1 MEYHKETERNAF
13 GAPIWHIAE
22 TASTMDDAKEIASLG
37 AEDGTVMYADYQS
50 SGRGRV
56 EGRVWESPAGES
68 LLCTVIL
75 RRPAVPGFT
84 LRVGL
89 AVARTFDA
97 FLPEGRKTAIKW
109 PNDVLLEGKKLA
121 GVLCEATGETLLVGT
136 GLNLGQQSF
145 SEALSSRA
153 TSLALA
159 LTGTGIPLPPRDAV
173 LECYLE
179 NLRDSLAE
187 KDWNAAVTARL
198 WRKGELVSFLSGD
211 PARNALCE
219 GYVEGIGPS
228 GELLFRPEAMRSG
241 KASPTE
247 PGPEG
252 SIVRFFSGEIPY

>member
-1 MEYHKETERNAF
+1 MEYRKETERNAF

-22 TASTMDDAKEIASLG
+22 TASTMDDAKGLATHG
-37 AEDGTVMYADYQS
+37 ATDGTVMYADFQK

-75 RRPAVPGFT
+75 RRSPVQGFT

-121 GVLCEATGETLLVGT
+121 GILCEASGDTLLVGT
-136 GLNLGQQSF
+136 GLNLAQQSF
-145 SEALSSRA
+145 SGELFPRA

-159 LTGTGIPLPPRDAV
+159 LSGSGLPLPPRETV

-179 NLRDSLAE
+179 NLRESLE
-187 KDWNAAVTARL
+187 ETDWNDAVSARL

-211 PARNALCE
+211 PARNELCE
-219 GYVEGIGPS
+219 GYIEGIGPS
-228 GELLFRPEAMRSG
+228 GELLFRPAAMHADDPSQ
-241 KASPTE
+241 TE
-247 PGPEG
+247 QKTPE
-252 SIVRFFSGEIPY
+252 SQVRFFSGEIPY